1 MGTVFNQVFMTIFFY
16 SFNQI
21 LLCAMGCKLFL
32 GPIINEHVHF
42 PKRTNLKNFFHRSIS
57 TIMNSDNPSN
67 IIILDVIELASIGR
81 RGLKNDSYLVEFI
94 LKRIDG
100 SSEFIK
106 IVAKN
111 VSSNMK
117 SYTYLKT
124 NENYFSRILSI
135 RIPQII
141 YYDYETDFI
150 FRDFIAGINL
160 EDILQQIILQ
170 KSITNWHKVLF
181 EKMGLGLGELNIK
194 LEIVHGDSRTT
205 NWIYEKGNKDLFLI
219 DWDNAGRGDPAY
231 DLSKLIY
238 SIGRKFS
245 KFIYDNDLQTQNQI
259 INLFDEICFAII
271 TGYSKVDLDHSIII
285 HATDYWTKY
294 LFSVNHQIHE
304 RIFYHCS
311 HFPRKFRFLQILLT
325 PIVLIPSIKE
335 NYVIKLF
342 QKISKLLYSIIFYF

>member
-1 MGTVFNQVFMTIFFY
+1 MW
-16 SFNQI
+16 
-21 LLCAMGCKLFL
+21 CKLFL
-32 GPIINEHVHF
+32 GPKINDQVHV

-57 TIMNSDNPSN
+57 TIMNCDNNSDV
-67 IIILDVIELASIGR
+67 IILDVIELASVGR

-100 SSEFIK
+100 TSEFIK
-106 IVAKN
+106 VVAKN

-117 SYTYLKT
+117 SYSYLKT

-141 YYDYETDFI
+141 YFDYENGFI
-150 FRDFIAGINL
+150 FRDFIVGMNL
-160 EDILQQIILQ
+160 ENILQQIFLR

-181 EKMGLGLGELNIK
+181 EKMGQGLGELNIK

-205 NWIYEKGNKDLFLI
+205 NWIYEKENKDLFLI

-245 KFIYDNDLQTQNQI
+245 KFIYDNDLETQDKI

-271 TGYSKVDLDHSIII
+271 SGYSKVDLDHSIIK
-285 HATDYWTKY
+285 HSTNYWTQY

-304 RIFYHCS
+304 RIFYHCF
-311 HFPRKFRFLQILLT
+311 HFPRKFRFLRMLIK
-325 PIVLIPSIKE
+325 PIVSIPSIKG
-335 NYVIKLF
+335 NYAIKLF
-342 QKISKLLYSIIFYF
+342 QKISKLVYSIVLNF